1 MNLIRFLS
9 HLAAVATCVGH
20 TTSCPLPH
28 GKESCRTSH
37 FLRSL
42 IRLSFANRKARLSVL
57 VRGARLCHALLKAL
71 DSPLNYLARR
81 HPKLKGYRCKPRV
94 SVSKVQILK
103 RQGLQFAGRSC
114 RPSRRR
120 VSSLGY
126 LTPPFRTRRNK
137 YTKSAARGEAS
148 SWLVGLLVCWLVGW
162 LVGGWLVG
170 WLVGAP
176 PRWRLSQ
183 LGGGPLGER
192 A

>member
-1 MNLIRFLS
+1 MPRTLEGLGQPAK
-9 HLAAVATCVGH
+9 LPGKATPQVKRV
-20 TTSCPLPH
+20 S
-28 GKESCRTSH
+28 S
-37 FLRSL
+37 
-42 IRLSFANRKARLSVL
+42 
-57 VRGARLCHALLKAL
+57 
-71 DSPLNYLARR
+71 
-81 HPKLKGYRCKPRV
+81 CKPRV

-120 VSSLGY
+120 VSPPGY
-126 LTPPFRTRRNK
+126 VAKFFQTKRNK
-137 YTKSAARGEAS
+137 YTKLAVRGEAS